1 VEELRGA
8 VETLVMMTVLC
19 TALDMV
25 MPEGTVKKYA
35 KFIFALAT
43 MAVLLRPV
51 VALVRFLTE
60 KGP

>member
-1 VEELRGA
+1 MDELRSA

-19 TALDMV
+19 TALDMI

-35 KFIFALAT
+35 KFIFSLAT
-43 MAVLLRPV
+43 MAVLLGPV
-51 VALVRFLTE
+51 VALVRMLTE